1 MVGMVRVGVL
11 ALVVA
16 GVLLVTACGT
26 TPSPTPSPAS
36 PSPLGQLGELA
47 HRYRSDSGPTK
58 AWSVKLPVS
67 EASRV
72 VGEDLAGTASDP
84 QSASVYLVILNGAY
98 TLGDGRP
105 VEWMVLY
112 PRTHKGVTDTGVPE
126 GEAAVLLKKR
136 PLTPGRAWTP
146 LELASQ

>member
-1 MVGMVRVGVL
+1 MSMVRVGIL
-11 ALVVA
+11 AMVMSSALFFA
-16 GVLLVTACGT
+16 ACGT

-36 PSPLGQLGELA
+36 PSPLGQLSELA
-47 HRYRSDSGPTK
+47 YRYRSDNGETK
-58 AWSVKLPVS
+58 AWAVALPVS

-72 VGEDLAGTASDP
+72 VGEDLSGTATDP

-105 VEWMVLY
+105 VEWVVLY
-112 PRTHKGVTDTGVPE
+112 PRTDKGATDTGVPE
-126 GEAAVLLKKR
+126 GEAAVFLKKR
-136 PLTPGRAWTP
+136 PLTPGRAWTR